1 VPKRR
6 QIISLADVPTVFD
19 DPCIRK
25 LAANAKLPAES
36 DLEAFGWWIREA
48 AEMFVREVQVPTA
61 NEVRSEI
68 SALYKAAAQRDFER
82 AASLLGSL
90 SQGALALFEEPPLAL
105 EIKANSQCAV
115 AKTSRAERVRSR
127 KTRQSAR
134 PLPSPSE
141 LRDDASRDQACAT
154 IEGLCRIGGQLV
166 EGRRRPLGK
175 RSRANF
181 RPHLFAPS
189 AIRHFPK
196 RDAERRFVWRLSLA
210 WCEATGKQ
218 SPRTARRATA
228 GRDIGPFARLVREC
242 LRLAG
247 ARYAD
252 PVALINEMGAS
263 HERRDD
269 DHVKQQPVTD
279 GIRHRN

>member
-1 VPKRR
+1 
-6 QIISLADVPTVFD
+6 
-19 DPCIRK
+19 
-25 LAANAKLPAES
+25 
-36 DLEAFGWWIREA
+36 
-48 AEMFVREVQVPTA
+48 MFVREVQVPTA

-189 AIRHFPK
+189 ASRHFPK
-196 RDAERRFVWRLSLA
+196 RDAERRFRVGVFRLR
-210 WCEATGKQ
+210 G
-218 SPRTARRATA
+218 
-228 GRDIGPFARLVREC
+228 
-242 LRLAG
+242 
-247 ARYAD
+247 
-252 PVALINEMGAS
+252 
-263 HERRDD
+263 
-269 DHVKQQPVTD
+269 VKQLAKIPSNSASCRRRSRYWPFCKARPRVPASGWGEVCGPRGTD
-279 GIRHRN
+279 KRNGCVSRAPRR

>member
-1 VPKRR
+1 MVDTRGGG
-6 QIISLADVPTVFD
+6 DVCPRG
-19 DPCIRK
+19 PI
-25 LAANAKLPAES
+25 
-36 DLEAFGWWIREA
+36 
-48 AEMFVREVQVPTA
+48 PTA

-181 RPHLFAPS
+181 RPHLS
-189 AIRHFPK
+189 
-196 RDAERRFVWRLSLA
+196 RLRQFDTSRNGMRNDDSCGVFRLRGVKQLA
-210 WCEATGKQ
+210 NNPLEQ
-218 SPRTARRATA
+218 RVVP
-228 GRDIGPFARLVREC
+228 P
-242 LRLAG
+242 
-247 ARYAD
+247 
-252 PVALINEMGAS
+252 PVAILALLQGSSAS
-263 HERRDD
+263 ACVWLGRGTRTPWH
-269 DHVKQQPVTD
+269 
-279 GIRHRN
+279 